1 MGFGMGA
8 FLRHLGKVDNQYF
21 EDEKLQRLRRCIA
34 RRWAKQLSK
43 APPNC
48 RIHLCILFTDEE
60 PKRNADAFMRALIDG
75 CAKTV
80 AQRVTIWPEADAL
93 QLAHELA
100 KTSQKVLL
108 LNGANRKL
116 LGNHWFGPRAKF
128 AIDENLHRRS
138 WNMSALSYI
147 LNGFDG
153 TEKVDRAPDELQKNV
168 SKAGGR
174 VHVL

>member
-1 MGFGMGA
+1 MF
-8 FLRHLGKVDNQYF
+8 K
-21 EDEKLQRLRRCIA
+21 
-34 RRWAKQLSK
+34 
-43 APPNC
+43 
-48 RIHLCILFTDEE
+48 DEE
-60 PKRNADAFMRALIDG
+60 PRRNADAFIRALIDG

-93 QLAHELA
+93 HLAHDLA
-100 KTSQKVLL
+100 QTSEKVLL

-138 WNMSALSYI
+138 WNMSALSYV

-153 TEKVDRAPDELQKNV
+153 KEKVDRAPDELANNV
-168 SKAGGR
+168 AKAGGR
-174 VHVL
+174 VFSL